1 MINFLYNLMEERA
14 HVILNCPMI
23 GVHLYKDTSKN
34 TFIRGVFDPVGIG
47 SMKIGQYD
55 PFDVKNALKLMAFY
69 PSSAFFLGN
78 RRINP

>member
-1 MINFLYNLMEERA
+1 M
-14 HVILNCPMI
+14 
-23 GVHLYKDTSKN
+23 GTSKN

>member
-1 MINFLYNLMEERA
+1 MFNEERQQTGNLL
-14 HVILNCPMI
+14 VDRILK
-23 GVHLYKDTSKN
+23 GTSKN

>member
-1 MINFLYNLMEERA
+1 MIFTDDKALDKLRNDFLKK
-14 HVILNCPMI
+14 CPLPLVK
-23 GVHLYKDTSKN
+23 GTSKN